1 MARKRK
7 ASDDASV
14 HAHATPPAETN
25 SSNNN
30 KFAIIKK
37 QKIDWSTLENFD
49 GFTISSVGL
58 NTPKQASKLG
68 GKKSKRN
75 YGGAYPSQD
84 APLDADVV
92 QPNPFPDT
100 DLSEVHVKIAPAIY
114 WESTSRY
121 RKFTI
126 NNEEFSVGQVVF
138 VKKVEDEQDAPD
150 AIQHWLAKVL
160 EVRAG
165 DASHVYLRVFWA
177 YRPEDL
183 PGGRQPHHGS
193 CELIISNHMDIIEAL
208 TVQASASVIYWNDDP
223 DDLALPADQLFYRQ
237 SFDIT
242 KKTRPLSKL
251 NTFCVDKQPCNP
263 DKLLVQCPHCS
274 NWLHAECLEKDAVQ
288 TVLNLQHNTQMPP
301 PKKRGRPSKPTQADV
316 KLFEAKVHSSE
327 TGKTRL
333 TITDNRQGQNKRQW
347 DVDIPCLMCG
357 EIIEEAEPEPKPE
370 EEAAENADADD
381 ANTTPSL
388 APGEAN
394 FVIRD
399 SDADDTTT
407 TTTITTTTTTTTTTT
422 KLPAPELPPL
432 ASIPI
437 ETKGETA
444 STSLP
449 SD

>member
-1 MARKRK
+1 MVRKRK

-14 HAHATPPAETN
+14 HAHATPPAENN

-30 KFAIIKK
+30 KCAIIKK

-75 YGGAYPSQD
+75 YGGPTRVRTLLWMQTLYSQTPSRTRIS
-84 APLDADVV
+84 V
-92 QPNPFPDT
+92 
-100 DLSEVHVKIAPAIY
+100 
-114 WESTSRY
+114 SRY

-407 TTTITTTTTTTTTTT
+407 TTTITTTT

>member
-7 ASDDASV
+7 ASDDAPV
-14 HAHATPPAETN
+14 HAHTTPPTD
-25 SSNNN
+25 N
-30 KFAIIKK
+30 KFATTKK
-37 QKIDWSTLENFD
+37 QKIEWDKVDNFE

-58 NTPKQASKLG
+58 NAPKQ

-75 YGGAYPSQD
+75 YGAYPGQD
-84 APLDADVV
+84 APLDAEVV

-100 DLSEVHVKIAPAIY
+100 DLSEVHVKISPAIY
-114 WESTSRY
+114 WENTSRY

-126 NNEEFSVGQVVF
+126 NNEEFSVGQIVF

-160 EVRAG
+160 EIRAG

-208 TVQASASVIYWNDDP
+208 TVQAAASVIYWNDDP

-237 SFDIT
+237 SFDVT
-242 KKTRPLSKL
+242 KKIRPLSKL
-251 NTFCVDKQPCNP
+251 NTFCIDKKPCNP
-263 DKLLVQCPHCS
+263 DKILVQCPHCS
-274 NWLHAECLEKDAVQ
+274 NWLHAECLEKEAVQ
-288 TVLNLQHNTQMPP
+288 TVPNTQNSTPMPP
-301 PKKRGRPSKPTQADV
+301 PKKRGRPSKGTQADV
-316 KLFEAKVHSSE
+316 DPLEAELHSSD

-333 TITDNRQGQNKRQW
+333 TITDNREGQNKRQW

-357 EIIEEAEPEPKPE
+357 KIIEEADPSTGADNAVKLEAEPEPQKE
-370 EEAAENADADD
+370 EDADD
-381 ANTTPSL
+381 ANTTPPL
-388 APGEAN
+388 APSEADS
-394 FVIRD
+394 VLRD
-399 SDADDTTT
+399 SDADATAP
-407 TTTITTTTTTTTTTT
+407 TTT
-422 KLPAPELPPL
+422 KPSTAPDLLPPP
-432 ASIPI
+432 AAPI
-437 ETKGETA
+437 EIKGETA
-444 STSLP
+444 SSTSPP